1 VVNLNQIYWLNCIG
15 ISSIIRNYFQAWI
28 DKKIDVVKETFSED
42 IIYSECYG
50 PEYHGIEQVLQWFT
64 DWNKKATVL
73 NWDIKQ
79 ITLVD
84 KTAFVEWYFKC
95 DYDGKISDFDG
106 ITIAKFNNNMKIYD
120 LKEFQSKS
128 DHYYPYE
135 KCKD

>member
-1 VVNLNQIYWLNCIG
+1 MV
-15 ISSIIRNYFQAWI
+15 
-28 DKKIDVVKETFSED
+28 
-42 IIYSECYG
+42 
-50 PEYHGIEQVLQWFT
+50 T